1 MRLTNRKGNN
11 IMTCIVMNLITQDK
25 QIFTCPP
32 AEAVVAAYAQ
42 SSGDFNTWDYDNKYN
57 HLLEYGKHTILCGDF
72 SVFKDGR
79 DF

>member
-1 MRLTNRKGNN
+1 
-11 IMTCIVMNLITQDK
+11 MTCTVMNLSTQYK

-32 AEAVVAAYAQ
+32 VEAVVAAYAQ
-42 SSGDFNTWDYDNKYN
+42 STGDFNTWDYDTRYN

-79 DF
+79 EF